1 MEVFYLSYFSYF
13 RLDMAASGVNSAHK
27 ETADTDADVIVEEES
42 GDPEVDE
49 HSESE
54 DVSGRDEEQ

>member
-1 MEVFYLSYFSYF
+1 
-13 RLDMAASGVNSAHK
+13 MAASGVNSAHK
-27 ETADTDADVIVEEES
+27 ETADTDADVIVEEEN